1 MEQLQIE
8 LKDFIKGTIS
18 DIALAI
24 KELNEE
30 NADIGLLVNPNNY
43 DQIRTNEYSLIGD
56 GRLVK
61 DIEFN
66 LSISASDTT
75 EAGGGLK
82 INVLK
87 AGISNETNNSTVS
100 TIRFSIPVVL
110 PGAACPK
117 RDYSE

>member
-1 MEQLQIE
+1 ME
-8 LKDFIKGTIS
+8 LKDFIKGTIA
-18 DIALAI
+18 DIAIAI

-30 NADIGLLVNPNNY
+30 GTSIGLLVNPV
-43 DQIRTNEYSLIGD
+43 DCHCLSKGFSETGD

-75 EAGGGLK
+75 ESGGGIK

-100 TIRFSIPVVL
+100 TIRFSIPVAF
-110 PGAACPK
+110 PGCDAPK
-117 RDYSE
+117 RDYSK

>member
-1 MEQLQIE
+1 ME
-8 LKDFIKGTIS
+8 LKDFVKGTIS

-24 KELNEE
+24 KELNDEKS
-30 NADIGLLVNPNNY
+30 NIGLLVNPNNY
-43 DQIRTNEYSLIGD
+43 DQVKADKYSFIGD

-87 AGISNETNNSTVS
+87 AGISNETNNSTIS
-100 TIRFSIPVVL
+100 TIRFSIPVVF
-110 PGAACPK
+110 PGCDAPK
-117 RDYSE
+117 RDYSG